1 MKMKIFDI
9 LDITTEEC
17 VVQFSK
23 EEFELI
29 AKKKQKYFEREAG
42 VRSFLT

>member
-29 AKKKQKYFEREAG
+29 AKKQKYFEREAG

>member
-29 AKKKQKYFEREAG
+29 AKKNKNILREKPAFG
-42 VRSFLT
+42 AF

>member
-29 AKKKQKYFEREAG
+29 AKKTKIF
-42 VRSFLT
+42 